1 VRGRFFSWSE
11 RPDVQPR
18 LHHGSSGGVLQRYKD
33 LIAKKHAVTMLIA
46 PFDVMAQ
53 ASGVNVLRKV

>member
-1 VRGRFFSWSE
+1 
-11 RPDVQPR
+11 
-18 LHHGSSGGVLQRYKD
+18 LQRYKD